1 MEKHR
6 VSRLSYLFV
15 HLHLLSFD
23 SFSDSSHLCFSIR
36 FKSLTSKL
44 PSKIVLQF
52 HQSKYNAEPLAPAP
66 GTMIFIAM
74 SGNMT
79 DFRLICQSNCVPL
92 CIFIQALDS
101 RICSRLL
108 LGGRGWLPSPLG
120 LLGLLS
126 LLGRLCNPPAIAN
139 MIGTSRRRG
148 IQYFS
153 LLRRRGSLGSRSRNA
168 PSVT

>member
-23 SFSDSSHLCFSIR
+23 SFSDSSHLCFSIC

-92 CIFIQALDS
+92 CIFIQALDG

-108 LGGRGWLPSPLG
+108 FVWRTRLASVSAGAAGAAGAAVAAGQAVQSPSDCQHDWHQQKKRN
-120 LLGLLS
+120 S
-126 LLGRLCNPPAIAN
+126 IF
-139 MIGTSRRRG
+139 
-148 IQYFS
+148 FS
-153 LLRRRGSLGSRSRNA
+153 S
-168 PSVT
+168 

>member
-1 MEKHR
+1 MEKQS

-23 SFSDSSHLCFSIR
+23 SFSDFSHLCFSIC
-36 FKSLTSKL
+36 FKSLTTSKL

-52 HQSKYNAEPLAPAP
+52 HQSKYNAGPLAPAP

-120 LLGLLS
+120 LLGLL
-126 LLGRLCNPPAIAN
+126 GRLGNPPAIAN
-139 MIGTSRRRG
+139 MIGTRRR
-148 IQYFS
+148 
-153 LLRRRGSLGSRSRNA
+153 
-168 PSVT
+168 